1 MMKRNSFYIKGII
14 CVVLAVAAM
23 LCPLQTYAIGT
34 PEETPVPSAIL
45 IDAES
50 GMTLYEKE
58 PDKQI
63 APASTTKV
71 LTALL
76 VFEAIEAGQIT
87 LDDQITATE
96 EIIAKTPYDA
106 SKVVPNI
113 QAGET
118 MTVRQ
123 YLYCLLMVSDC
134 TACDILGE
142 YVSGSVDEFVALMN
156 RRAAELGCTGTNFVN
171 THGYPDE
178 NHYSTARSL
187 AIITAEAM
195 KHEGFC
201 EIFGTIKLQLE
212 PTNIST
218 SRMLYNSNWLIWNP
232 EKITSIYCVHYYPYA
247 TGGKTG
253 TSNASG
259 HCLVSSAEKDGA
271 RLVCVIT
278 GGKIVLDPTGQKYIY
293 QHYSESQRLF
303 EWGFLNYKKNAIIAE
318 GEIVTDM
325 KVSGGEQKKV
335 ELYAGE
341 KIDMLLPIDAD
352 RSLIKYDYVIYQGE
366 NKAPVSTGDVVGEVV
381 VTYNDTVSASTVLC
395 ASKDI
400 AVKAKAASCSA
411 GGFFTAFFTV
421 LLIIVLV
428 ISAALLFL
436 LNSPKYSA
444 RTRNVINGLQK
455 EFKHMKKRRKHSNSK
470 Q

>member
-1 MMKRNSFYIKGII
+1 MKSKSFYIKSLI
-14 CVVLAVAAM
+14 CMILMAAAM
-23 LCPLQTYAIGT
+23 LSPLEVFAVT
-34 PEETPVPSAIL
+34 PTEDTPVPSAIL

-50 GMTLYEKE
+50 GMTLYEKDA
-58 PDKQI
+58 DKQI

-76 VFEAIEAGQIT
+76 VFEAVESGQIT

-171 THGYPDE
+171 THGYPDA

-201 EIFGTIKLQLE
+201 EIFGTIKLQLDA
-212 PTNIST
+212 TNIST
-218 SRMLYNSNWLIWNP
+218 SRMLYTSNWLIWNP

-278 GGKIVLDPTGQKYIY
+278 GGKIVLDSTGQKYIY
-293 QHYSESQRLF
+293 QHYSESARLF
-303 EWGFLNYKKNAIIAE
+303 EWGFANYLSSPIIAE
-318 GEIVTDM
+318 GEVVTDM
-325 KVSGGEQKKV
+325 KVSGGEKKKI
-335 ELYAGE
+335 ELYAQE
-341 KIDMLLPIDAD
+341 RLDLLLPVDAD
-352 RSLIKYDYVIYQGE
+352 RTKIEYDYVIYDGE
-366 NKAPVSTGDVVGEVV
+366 NAAPVSTGDVVGDVV
-381 VTYNDTVSASTVLC
+381 ATYDGVVSDSVPLC
-395 ASKDI
+395 ASQDV
-400 AVKAKAASCSA
+400 AVRVETSSCNA
-411 GGFFTAFFTV
+411 GGFITTV
-421 LLIIVLV
+421 LAVLLV
-428 ISAALLFL
+428 ITLVLCAALLFL
-436 LNSPKYSA
+436 LNSPKYSK
-444 RTRNVINGLQK
+444 RTKYVINGLVEDLSK
-455 EFKHMKKRRKHSNSK
+455 RKKSGYSAKYRR
-470 Q
+470 